1 MILNLRQ
8 KRNIVG
14 ILLIAMLFST
24 VSGFLYPNNKQVKAE
39 SDTTEKKH
47 IMRKARICCGHL
59 AAMEHWKGI
68 A

>member
-39 SDTTEKKH
+39 SDTTEKKTYYEESTD
-47 IMRKARICCGHL
+47 CCGHL

-68 A
+68 V